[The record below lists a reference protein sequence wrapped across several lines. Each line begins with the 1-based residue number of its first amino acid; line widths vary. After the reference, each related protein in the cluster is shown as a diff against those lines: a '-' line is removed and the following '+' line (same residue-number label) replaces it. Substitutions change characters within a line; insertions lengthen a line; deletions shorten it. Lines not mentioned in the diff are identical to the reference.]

1 ITLVVGSLTGCTLA
15 PRYERPVAPISQTW
29 PSGSAYATNELS
41 GFITNAAAEIGW
53 REFFQDARLQK
64 LIDLALANNRDL
76 RVAVLNVEQSRAV
89 SDSALRLVADDF
101 CLRERHTPA

>member
-1 ITLVVGSLTGCTLA
+1 MKNSSLLITLVVGSLTGCTLA

-53 REFFQDARLQK
+53 R
-64 LIDLALANNRDL
+64 
-76 RVAVLNVEQSRAV
+76 
-89 SDSALRLVADDF
+89 
-101 CLRERHTPA
+101 